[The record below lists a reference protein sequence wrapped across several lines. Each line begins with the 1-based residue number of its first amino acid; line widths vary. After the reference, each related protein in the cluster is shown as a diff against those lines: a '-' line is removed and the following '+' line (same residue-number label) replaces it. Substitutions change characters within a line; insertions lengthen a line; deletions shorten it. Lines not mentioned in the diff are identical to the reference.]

1 MAHAARLGLTG
12 TRPVEPASNLPA
24 KRQGVSL
31 GAGEDR
37 DTDGGIKG
45 KGYIEASAKI
55 VQESA

>member
-1 MAHAARLGLTG
+1 LGLTG